1 MTASW
6 KPFAKRFERERA
18 PRLLAVVASTAAL
31 ALTACGSAQKVERRS
46 GDHVEVGRGVPSRAY
61 AWYARARYLH
71 RIGELELAE
80 HAYREVLSL
89 DPKSGAAYAG
99 LGAVHCAASREQ
111 AGETF
116 ARGRRRA
123 DEKVPVQVAQGRCEL
138 FWGEAERAI
147 ASARQAFV
155 REPASPEVNA
165 LLVDALRSAGKDA
178 EATRF
183 ERAQWLYGGTKPP
196 RSPSMPTRAAVD
208 RALQSGDL
216 PLAEALS
223 LETMTQSELAVR
235 ALAFGHVEFAREL
248 AGLIALAAPDD
259 RTAVLVLT
267 LTRGASEEGAPPS
280 EISDADAPAPDAPA
294 PHALGLCL
302 LAEHVRSHLGQEATG
317 TYLTAVGPGAVPAT
331 LGAWKDAGDP
341 LLAACA
347 RRLARALT
355 MSSTADATSSADRAP

>member
-6 KPFAKRFERERA
+6 KPFAKRFERE
-18 PRLLAVVASTAAL
+18 PRLLAVVACMAAL
-31 ALTACGSAQKVERRS
+31 ALTACGSAQKVQRRS

-71 RIGELELAE
+71 RLGELELAE

-99 LGAVHCAASREQ
+99 LGAVQCAASREQ
-111 AGETF
+111 ARETF
-116 ARGRRRA
+116 ARGRKRA

-138 FWGEAERAI
+138 FWGEAERAL
-147 ASARQAFV
+147 ASARQAFA
-155 REPASPEVNA
+155 RAPASPEVNA
-165 LLVDALRSAGKDA
+165 LLVDALRSAGKHA

-183 ERAQWLYGGTKPP
+183 ERAQWLYGGTRPP

-248 AGLIALAAPDD
+248 ARLIAFAAPDD
-259 RTAVLVLT
+259 RTALLVLT
-267 LTRGASEEGAPPS
+267 LTHASEEGVPPS
-280 EISDADAPAPDAPA
+280 ETSEPDALTPDAPA
-294 PHALGLCL
+294 LDTLGLCL

-317 TYLTAVGPGAVPAT
+317 TYLTALGPGPAPAT
-331 LGAWKDAGDP
+331 LGAWQGAGDP

-347 RRLARALT
+347 RRLLRELP
-355 MSSTADATSSADRAP
+355 MSSTADGATSSADRAP